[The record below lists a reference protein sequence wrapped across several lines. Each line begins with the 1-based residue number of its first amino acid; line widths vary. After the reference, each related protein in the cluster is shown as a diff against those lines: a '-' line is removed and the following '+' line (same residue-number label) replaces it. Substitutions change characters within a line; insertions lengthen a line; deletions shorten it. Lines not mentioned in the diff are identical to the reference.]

1 MTRMSSTD
9 VQTVKQWF
17 EDNGRDDYD
26 TTLSDLV
33 SLLDE
38 VFEKKNE
45 SDEWYALTADL
56 IKQLE
61 QKDGVK
67 FTSRRK

>member
-1 MTRMSSTD
+1 MSSTD
-9 VQTVKQWF
+9 VQTLKQWF
-17 EDNGRDDYD
+17 EDNGRDDSD

-45 SDEWYALTADL
+45 GDEWYALTVDL
-56 IKQLE
+56 VKQLE

-67 FTSRRK
+67 FTARRK

>member
-1 MTRMSSTD
+1 MSSTD
-9 VQTVKQWF
+9 VQTLKQWF
-17 EDNGRDDYD
+17 EDNERDDSD

-45 SDEWYALTADL
+45 SDEWYALTVDL
-56 IKQLE
+56 VKQLE
-61 QKDGVK
+61 QRDGVK
-67 FTSRRK
+67 YTARRK

>member
-1 MTRMSSTD
+1 MARISSSGI
-9 VQTVKQWF
+9 QTIKQWF
-17 EDNGRDDYD
+17 EDNGRGNYD

-45 SDEWYALTADL
+45 PDERYALTADL
-56 IKQLE
+56 ITQLE

-67 FTSRRK
+67 YTARRK

>member
-1 MTRMSSTD
+1 MSSTD